1 MVTILE
7 PRLDPQTRLDPEAE
21 PVSLPDDVRPRTGYL
36 EMRYAVPFAGV
47 RYYSFRP
54 RHTVTAKYV
63 KPADAEPVQLS
74 AQLIDERVILL

>member
-7 PRLDPQTRLDPEAE
+7 PRLDIPVEPAPLPEEAQ
-21 PVSLPDDVRPRTGYL
+21 PRAGYL
-36 EMRYAVPFAGV
+36 EWRYAMPFAGV

-54 RHTVTAKYV
+54 G
-63 KPADAEPVQLS
+63 PAAPKEPPEPEGTGPARLS

>member
-7 PRLDPQTRLDPEAE
+7 PRLDTEAELHLEVE
-21 PVSLPDDVRPRTGYL
+21 PVSLPEDVPPRAGYL
-36 EMRYAVPFAGV
+36 EMRYAMPFAGV

-54 RHTVTAKYV
+54 RRVDTEEIAKQ
-63 KPADAEPVQLS
+63 AEPVPARLT

>member
-7 PRLDPQTRLDPEAE
+7 PKVDPDPNLDLGAG
-21 PVSLPDDVRPRTGYL
+21 PVSKPNDAPPRTGYL
-36 EMRYAVPFAGV
+36 EWRYAMPFAGV

-54 RHTVTAKYV
+54 SRSASGDYA
-63 KPADAEPVQLS
+63 KPAEVKQVQLA

>member
-7 PRLDPQTRLDPEAE
+7 PRLDTEAKLHLEEE
-21 PVSLPDDVRPRTGYL
+21 PVSLPEDVPPMAGYL
-36 EMRYAVPFAGV
+36 EMQYAMPFAGV

-54 RHTVTAKYV
+54 RREATDEYV
-63 KPADAEPVQLS
+63 KPAEPVPAQLK